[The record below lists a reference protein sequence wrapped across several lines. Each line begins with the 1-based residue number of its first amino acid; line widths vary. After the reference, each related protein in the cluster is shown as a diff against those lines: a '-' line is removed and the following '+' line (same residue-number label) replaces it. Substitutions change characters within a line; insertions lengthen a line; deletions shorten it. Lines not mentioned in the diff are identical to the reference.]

1 MAQEITMLKM
11 NGLGNDFLIYDEQ
24 RLGEHQ
30 FTIEQIKNFSD
41 RNNQNTNGCDQFI
54 VLKKS
59 KNADGFMQIYN
70 ADGSEVSACGNA
82 TRCIAHI
89 LFEQLKT
96 DYVVIETLADKL
108 AANKISDKLVEVNM
122 GQPNFGW
129 QQIPLSRDVDID
141 ALPILV
147 EGLGVKPMAVSIGNP
162 HMVFFLEQKIAD
174 ININKFGSD
183 LETHKLFPE
192 HANVSFANI
201 IDENNI
207 ALRVF
212 ERGVGETLACGTGA
226 CATAVCAIKSARTGT
241 KVNVQMQ
248 GGKLQIEWRGGIND
262 NIFMTGDIE
271 YEGEIKVVI

>member
-1 MAQEITMLKM
+1 MAQEITLLKM

-24 RLGEHQ
+24 KFGEHQ
-30 FTIEQIKNFSD
+30 FTAEDIVNFSN
-41 RNNQNTNGCDQFI
+41 RNNSSTNGCDQFI
-54 VLKKS
+54 VLKNS
-59 KNADGFMQIYN
+59 DNAGGFMQIYN
-70 ADGSEVSACGNA
+70 ADGGEVSACGNA

-89 LFEQLKT
+89 LFEKLKT
-96 DYVVIETLADKL
+96 DYVVIETLADRL

-122 GQPNFGW
+122 GQPNFDW
-129 QQIPLSRDVDID
+129 QKIPLSRDVDVS

-162 HMVFFLEQKIAD
+162 HMVFFLDQKVAN
-174 ININKFGSD
+174 ININKFGPD
-183 LETHKLFPE
+183 LEAHKLFPE
-192 HANVSFANI
+192 HANVSFAYI
-201 IDENNI
+201 IDENNV

-226 CATAVCAIKSARTGT
+226 CATAVCAIKSNRAKN
-241 KVNVQMQ
+241 KVNIQMQ
-248 GGKLQIEWRGGIND
+248 GGTLQIEWRGGVND